1 MQVSEILQEID
12 KEISRLQQVRALLAG
27 DTANEAPR
35 RRGRKKKVVTSS
47 STAAKTVG
55 KTKRKLSPEG
65 RKRIADAMK
74 RRWAERKKQ
83 QAAKAVK

>member
-27 DTANEAPR
+27 DTAGEAPKL
-35 RRGRKKKVVTSS
+35 RRGRKKKAVASS
-47 STAAKTVG
+47 PVSAKTAG

-83 QAAKAVK
+83 QAAK